1 MKILFIGSV
10 TFSANALQQLIKMQ
24 ADIVGVCTLKQSE
37 FNSDHQDLSHIAD
50 QAHIPV
56 CYTPDIN
63 SIDALNWIRQ
73 RNPDVIFCF
82 GWSRLIRAPLLGLP
96 RLGVIGFH
104 PAALPANRGRHPLIW
119 ALVLGLPK
127 TASTFFFLDEG
138 TDSGD
143 ILSQVSLD
151 ISEKD
156 NAGTLYKRVTEVAM
170 EQIQEFV
177 PRLADGSFQRQQ
189 QDASKANVWRKRGP
203 ADGCIDWRM
212 SAESIY
218 NLVRG
223 LTRPYI
229 GAHFV
234 HSGAL
239 IKVWHSEHEPNVP
252 ANIEPGKILA
262 IDSRGVLVKAGIGGI
277 RLLEIDPEINLEV
290 GSYL

>member
-1 MKILFIGSV
+1 MRILFIGSV
-10 TFSANALQQLIKMQ
+10 TFSAHALQQLIKMQ
-24 ADIVGVCTLKQSE
+24 AEVVGVCTLEQSE
-37 FNSDHQDLSHIAD
+37 FNSDHVDLSLIAD
-50 QAHIPV
+50 QANIPV
-56 CYTPDIN
+56 RYAPDIN

-119 ALVLGLPK
+119 ALVLGLPR

-151 ISEKD
+151 ISEND
-156 NAGTLYKRVTEVAM
+156 NAEILYKRVTEVAM

-189 QDASKANVWRKRGP
+189 QDESKANAWRKRGP
-203 ADGCIDWRM
+203 ADGRIDWRM

-229 GAHFV
+229 GAHFE
-234 HSGAL
+234 HSGSL
-239 IKVWHSEHEPNVP
+239 IKVWHSELEGNVP
-252 ANIEPGKILA
+252 TNIEPGKILA
-262 IDSRGVLVKAGIGGI
+262 INSRGVLVKAGIGGI
-277 RLLEIDPEINLEV
+277 RLLEIDPKIHCEFGN
-290 GSYL
+290 YL